1 MFILKKNKNE
11 IEGEIARHEKNRE
24 QEETKISGYWQGIS
38 IPTVYINI
46 QKEK

>member
-1 MFILKKNKNE
+1 MALLPSDLEKIL
-11 IEGEIARHEKNRE
+11 